1 MINLRAVLI
10 VIFIAGLAV
19 FSARAQVPEGLSM
32 TELEARVGTLMQ
44 QSCALSGCH
53 AAPVPMMNLDL
64 HRERF
69 VMATV
74 NRAAVTRPDLKLVEP
89 GQPGSSYLM
98 MKIEGADGIVGSPMP
113 FGGDRL
119 SRDQIDLVRTW
130 ITRLGTEP
138 PTEPGAEAREYY
150 PFLGWRVI
158 NLPTSRR
165 LAPWSLLITIGHRFN
180 PRLDSGYETF
190 FGLDGSG
197 IIFLGLGFA
206 VADGL
211 AIHLGRS
218 NADNDVEFGLQFELV
233 RQMERGPPV
242 SVGVRGT
249 VNWFTER
256 PLGGGSVFR
265 PDAFKM
271 SSQLV
276 VSHALGHRAGL
287 SLVPGILFNP
297 AMEID
302 GEPPVITLGLGGRW
316 RVAGN
321 TSLLLEWVPVVSG
334 FARTATFGNQN
345 RFDSWGTGLEIATAG
360 HVFQIVVT
368 NSVGI
373 ATDQYMRGGDLD
385 VSKAHVRLGFNIFRV
400 INL

>member
-1 MINLRAVLI
+1 MMHHRWAVQ
-10 VIFIAGLAV
+10 VILIAGLAV
-19 FSARAQVPEGLSM
+19 LPARAQVPEGLAM
-32 TELEARVGTLMQ
+32 AELEARVGAVMQ

-53 AAPVPMMNLDL
+53 VAPVPMMNLDL

-98 MKIEGADGIVGSPMP
+98 MKIEGAEGIVGSPMP

-130 ITRLGTEP
+130 ITRLGTEAP
-138 PTEPGAEAREYY
+138 SEPRSEAREYF

-165 LAPWSLLITIGHRFN
+165 LAPSSLLMMIGHRFN

-206 VADGL
+206 ATDGL
-211 AIHLGRS
+211 VIHVGRS
-218 NADNDVEFGLQFELV
+218 NADNDVEFGLQYEVL
-233 RQMERGPPV
+233 RQLDRGPPV
-242 SVGVRGT
+242 SIGVRGT
-249 VNWFTER
+249 VNWFTEK
-256 PLGGGSVFR
+256 PPGGESVFR
-265 PDAFKM
+265 SEAFKL
-271 SSQLV
+271 SSQV
-276 VSHALGHRAGL
+276 VISHALGDRAGV
-287 SLVPGILFNP
+287 SLVPGVLFNP
-297 AMEID
+297 AMDID
-302 GEPPVITLGLGGRW
+302 DEPPVITVGLGGRL

-334 FARTATFGNQN
+334 FARTATFGNPN

-360 HVFQIVVT
+360 HVFQIVMT

-385 VSKAHVRLGFNIFRV
+385 VSKAHVRLGFNIFRI